1 MQLIKTFS
9 KYLGLFIVATVVS
22 SCSQNDNLY
31 VIETEIGDIV
41 FEVYPEKAPITVAN
55 FLKYVELADFDSA
68 NFYRSVRMD
77 NQPKDSVKIEVIQ
90 GNFTAR
96 SKSFGTIPHET
107 TDKIGL
113 LHKDGTMSM
122 GRLKPGSAALVFFIC
137 INDQPELDF
146 GGKRYAD
153 GLGFAAFGQVTQGMD
168 IVREIQRGETDYQTL
183 IKTIDIHQI
192 RKQ

>member
-1 MQLIKTFS
+1 MYVIMNFS
-9 KYLGLFIVATVVS
+9 KSMVLFVIAVVVF

-41 FEVYPEKAPITVAN
+41 FEVYPEKSPVTVAN
-55 FLKYVELADFDSA
+55 FLKYVELAEFDSS
-68 NFYRSVRMD
+68 NFYRVVRMD
-77 NQPKDSVKIEVIQ
+77 NQPRDSVRIEVIQ

-96 SKSFGTIPHET
+96 SNSFGTIQHET

-113 LHKDGTMSM
+113 FHKDGTVSM

-137 INDQPELDF
+137 INDQPELDY

-153 GLGFAAFGQVTQGMD
+153 GLGFAAFGQVIEGMD
-168 IVREIQRGETDYQTL
+168 IVRKIQNGETDYQTL
-183 IKTIDIHQI
+183 KKVIDIRQI